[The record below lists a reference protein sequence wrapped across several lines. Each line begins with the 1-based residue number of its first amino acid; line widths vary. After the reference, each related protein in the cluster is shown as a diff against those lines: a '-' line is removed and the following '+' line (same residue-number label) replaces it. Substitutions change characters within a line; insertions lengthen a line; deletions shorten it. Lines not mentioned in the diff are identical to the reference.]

1 MLTPSWS
8 QRAEK
13 SQGRKH
19 LGGALPQA
27 GVQSSPEDVCLWPRD
42 GREVGW
48 FAGPELGARPSGHRW
63 PGVWGGGDGLV
74 QQRPVGRAAALGRC
88 GAGRSRGRAPQSVL
102 DVGRGAQ
109 LAEPQEK
116 PLPPSPRA
124 PQRLDLESLAR
135 AHSKAEML
143 AESGTPS
150 LRRHSKLCSRNLSR
164 GTWVLCGGYS
174 VSEFAVTPGP
184 AWWVSRLVPCEGLS
198 PGSSGPAE
206 TRVPEFREVLLND
219 FNYFFSPLFS
229 SLIIQVAYFP
239 DCFST
244 FLIISSF
251 LWVFL
256 LYFLGHFLI
265 FQHFH
270 LYLYLYLTFSPQL
283 FYFCCHVFKIFK

>member
-1 MLTPSWS
+1 MNINIFLWNDRILIFLLITCRIQISFLFLML
-8 QRAEK
+8 
-13 SQGRKH
+13 
-19 LGGALPQA
+19 
-27 GVQSSPEDVCLWPRD
+27 
-42 GREVGW
+42 
-48 FAGPELGARPSGHRW
+48 
-63 PGVWGGGDGLV
+63 
-74 QQRPVGRAAALGRC
+74 
-88 GAGRSRGRAPQSVL
+88 
-102 DVGRGAQ
+102 
-109 LAEPQEK
+109 
-116 PLPPSPRA
+116 
-124 PQRLDLESLAR
+124 R
-135 AHSKAEML
+135 AHWKWKSCIKKLFLLSML
-143 AESGTPS
+143 Y
-150 LRRHSKLCSRNLSR
+150 
-164 GTWVLCGGYS
+164 VVFFS
-174 VSEFAVTPGP
+174 VSDFAVIPGP

-270 LYLYLYLTFSPQL
+270 LYLYLTFSPQL